1 MKSLRTMI
9 LMFAVAVVS
18 FSALPAFSQQEVDP
32 DHYDQP
38 IASKPVAKSA
48 SHKVAAQHAKR
59 GKTQASQVVKR
70 HNSHPAA

>member
-18 FSALPAFSQQEVDP
+18 LSALPAFSQQEVDP

-38 IASKPVAKSA
+38 VASKSVAKSA
-48 SHKVAAQHAKR
+48 SHKTVAQHPKR
-59 GKTQASQVVKR
+59 GKTQTSHVVKR
-70 HNSHPAA
+70 HNSHPSA

>member
-48 SHKVAAQHAKR
+48 SHKTVAQHAKHE
-59 GKTQASQVVKR
+59 KTQASHIAKQ
-70 HNSHPAA
+70 HNSRPAA

>member
-32 DHYDQP
+32 DHFDQP

-48 SHKVAAQHAKR
+48 SHKTVAQHAKH
-59 GKTQASQVVKR
+59 GKTQASHIVKQ
-70 HNSHPAA
+70 HNSRPAA